1 MIVVDGCTDKSKREI
16 LNRRERERERERFNC
31 TSIMISSLLMKTVR
45 SSSGGSLSLSSISSM
60 RMTMTTPTVAS
71 VTGGGYYDSPT
82 TLQQLRWKSSSND
95 SNNNGNS
102 SGKKSSS
109 STFRPR
115 RAPASN
121 RKGGNNGKGNGYY
134 YNRHTENG
142 KLLRKQRK
150 ESGIKEPFDIK
161 TPIPKINKSQI
172 KVTDCLLDA
181 DENEDDDL
189 TELGTLMGGALR
201 SLRAEQQAKE
211 SSSNNSN
218 SSSSQQ
224 QDELEKQLRVMDF
237 FISADGSTEDLI
249 GSRRAVTADSPLI
262 DADTMLDRIDS
273 LVDQERFDYMELPK
287 TDPIT
292 QADILKGND
301 ASSGKGG
308 GNTIGQIPANQ
319 LAHGDW

>member
-1 MIVVDGCTDKSKREI
+1 M
-16 LNRRERERERERFNC
+16 
-31 TSIMISSLLMKTVR
+31 MKTVR
-45 SSSGGSLSLSSISSM
+45 SSSSGGGSLSLPSISSM
-60 RMTMTTPTVAS
+60 RMTMSTPAIAS
-71 VTGGGYYDSPT
+71 VTGGGFYDSST

-115 RAPASN
+115 RAPAAGN

-211 SSSNNSN
+211 SSSNSN
-218 SSSSQQ
+218 PSSSNQQQ

-273 LVDQERFDYMELPK
+273 LVDQERFEYMELPK
-287 TDPIT
+287 TDHIT

-301 ASSGKGG
+301 ASSGGKGG